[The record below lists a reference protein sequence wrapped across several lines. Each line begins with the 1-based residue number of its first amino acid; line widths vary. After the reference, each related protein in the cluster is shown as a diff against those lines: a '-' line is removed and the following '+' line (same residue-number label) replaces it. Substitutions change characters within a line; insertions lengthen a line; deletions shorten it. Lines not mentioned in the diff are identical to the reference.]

1 MAKKGC
7 LGCLGVI
14 VVLLILG
21 GIIGALSGDDRSSNS
36 SSTSTTQEQKTD
48 GLTYQKFVDL
58 QMGITVEE
66 VNKIIG
72 INGELENSNQVGDV
86 ETKSYRWHDGMSN
99 MGCMFQNGKMVSKS
113 MADFSNLVNV
123 DGKDITLEQFNNIQ
137 MGSSYEDVC
146 KTVGREGFLSSQV
159 NIVGHESTMYTW
171 MNKGGGNFN
180 VTFSNGA
187 ANMKSQFGLK

>member
-7 LGCLGVI
+7 LGCLGFI
-14 VVLLILG
+14 IALLVLG
-21 GIIGALSGDDRSSNS
+21 GIIGAISGSNDND
-36 SSTSTTQEQKTD
+36 SSTSTSSNKTIKTE

-58 QMGITVEE
+58 QMGITVED

-72 INGELENSNQVGDV
+72 TEGELESSNKFGDI

-113 MADFSNLVNV
+113 MADFSSLVNIE
-123 DGKDITLEQFNNIQ
+123 GKDITLEQFNNIQ

-159 NIVGHESTMYTW
+159 NIIGQESTMYTW

-187 ANMKSQFGLK
+187 ASMKSQFGLK